1 MDLQAEKMKV
11 ERLDNEDLIPEDVHG
26 NHIEIVKEQILD
38 LNDKFDFLISLM
50 IKNQKLDVKTSEQ
63 LDDADFTLQDQVDS
77 SLNRGSIV
85 GLQSDEILT
94 AVKAFQKKA
103 KKVTGEDRKQLRK
116 AEPKRPLIER
126 VRDAIQLQE
135 ELENKKNQ

>member
-1 MDLQAEKMKV
+1 MKL

-50 IKNQKLDVKTSEQ
+50 IKNQKLDVKTGEQ
-63 LDDADFTLQDQVDS
+63 LEDSEFSLQDKVDS

-85 GLQSDEILT
+85 GLQNDEILT

-103 KKVTGEDRKQLRK
+103 KKVTGEDRRQLRK
-116 AEPKRPLIER
+116 AEPKKPLIER
-126 VRDAIQLQE
+126 VREAILLQE
-135 ELENKKNQ
+135 ELDAKKNN

>member
-63 LDDADFTLQDQVDS
+63 LDDADFALQDQVDS

>member
-26 NHIEIVKEQILD
+26 NHIEIVKEQIID

-50 IKNQKLDVKTSEQ
+50 IKNQKLDVKTGEQ
-63 LDDADFTLQDQVDS
+63 LDEVDFALQDQVDS
-77 SLNRGSIV
+77 SLNRGSFV
-85 GLQSDEILT
+85 GLQNDEILT

-103 KKVTGEDRKQLRK
+103 KKVTGEDRKLLRR

-126 VRDAIQLQE
+126 VRDAIKLQE
-135 ELENKKNQ
+135 ELDNKKNQ